1 MAVKTEHWVNIF
13 IEPPSR
19 TQRKVPFFPVLVEDF
34 QGCTKLSGC
43 ERDLHT
49 CMLIIHGD
57 RVQHLPIQC
66 KELTHGKDITYG
78 KFQADLRGLC
88 GPLIYFG
95 CVNPWAPTVKL
106 ADLKHPPC
114 LLSSHSFFS
123 VTVSVVV
130 SNT

>member
-1 MAVKTEHWVNIF
+1 MLHGGENGTLGQKSSLSHQVE
-13 IEPPSR
+13 R
-19 TQRKVPFFPVLVEDF
+19 TFLPVRVEDF
-34 QGCTKLSGC
+34 QGCTRLSLC
-43 ERDLHT
+43 ERDLHA

-114 LLSSHSFFS
+114 LL
-123 VTVSVVV
+123 
-130 SNT
+130 